1 MRIHFPE
8 CLLSHDREDG
18 YWTLRVLSEWTGS
31 WFPFRFFNENERNW
45 TLELQ
50 GWVFS
55 SPRQS
60 KLLSLGSHQPCSS
73 LQGLFWDIWRRSLC
87 LQDVFACLPPPL
99 LKAGA
104 CFCLLHLCIFC
115 SECRSFQEKSV
126 EWTWAIMAKLTLN
139 GWHHLRAVRMLPH
152 ARHGAMAPAAGRKG
166 RLSIS
171 FTKYTFCLS
180 FTKYR
185 PFPHNFP
192 LPNDFS
198 RAFLHWNSLKPFSF
212 YSFCKE
218 LSGKYFKL
226 YDFCPA
232 ALRKLWR

>member
-1 MRIHFPE
+1 MGIQLSQAEHCFPWVPINLAPLCKGSSGIFDVGHFVCKI
-8 CLLSHDREDG
+8 CLH
-18 YWTLRVLSEWTGS
+18 V
-31 WFPFRFFNENERNW
+31 
-45 TLELQ
+45 
-50 GWVFS
+50 
-55 SPRQS
+55 
-60 KLLSLGSHQPCSS
+60 
-73 LQGLFWDIWRRSLC
+73 
-87 LQDVFACLPPPL
+87 CLPL
-99 LKAGA
+99 FSEAGA
-104 CFCLLHLCIFC
+104 CFRLLHLCIFC

-126 EWTWAIMAKLTLN
+126 EWTWAIMAKITLN
-139 GWHHLRAVRMLPH
+139 GWHHLRAVCMLPH
-152 ARHGAMAPAAGRKG
+152 GRHGAMPPAAGRKG

-198 RAFLHWNSLKPFSF
+198 RAFLHWNSLKAFSF

-232 ALRKLWR
+232 ALRKL